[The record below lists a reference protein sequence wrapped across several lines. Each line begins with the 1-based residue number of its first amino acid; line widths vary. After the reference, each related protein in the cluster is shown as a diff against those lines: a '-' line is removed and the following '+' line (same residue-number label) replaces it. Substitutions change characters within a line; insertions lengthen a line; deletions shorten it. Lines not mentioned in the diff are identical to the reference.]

1 MASTPGSTTG
11 LLIVGDT
18 GGVTVIDPSTPLK
31 RLNYFDGKFLRADDF
46 NLEQGYLRNLVALSN
61 QGLGA
66 GVVYG
71 YDTTLGAGDNIQI
84 GPGLAIEPSGKVLL
98 LQSTVTQ
105 SVQALIDATKKVAPG
120 AADAS
125 GKTAATGAFSD
136 CIQVAAP
143 PPTAVVPVSD
153 LYVIAICSAEALCGQ
168 EDVLGIACQDAC
180 VSTTDRPYRLDGIV
194 LRAIPLQL
202 VTPLPTSKA
211 VAIDAD
217 LYLRGKVAEAWFADE
232 VRKHPNAISRAG
244 LRSHVW
250 CLGAGYD
257 ASCCEVPLAVVARAG
272 ATTIFLDAW
281 TVRRERIDAPAK
293 RYWQWKMRMR
303 PWDVYLA
310 QILQFQCQLADALAA
325 VGTPGTRLPLAQ
337 LAATK
342 ALDEATRFVAQV
354 RSGLA
359 SYRTLTPAATTDTRP
374 ALLGLSLTQVSDL
387 HERLAA
393 LLDTTAIAAA
403 PTQRVLI
410 SLGLCWLP
418 SGGYLPVTTG
428 SKLSVND
435 QVRALLG
442 EGLDLRFCITTADYI
457 AHAIEEAQHMDR
469 IPLLQGLDDPNHKP
483 HVDILVPDGKALAT
497 GGAPGAGLYDAALS
511 FSAQQT
517 GGLAYKG
524 AAREETLA
532 TGGTAHYSA
541 CAGMSQ
547 VAIPKLQA
555 FARAAVRPTA
565 AARPV
570 SLTPNLYANAFVK
583 KTAMAGVRLDV
594 KVDAAATL
602 ARSFIA
608 AGTVAAEG
616 GATGLGAARA
626 SGATETVDGLW
637 IKARID
643 QRIGALGVGDHTAL
657 DLRIVLGTRPAT
669 PLAIEAG
676 FGGTLTIATASTAS
690 GALALGGTLNGVF
703 SLGLVHED
711 QAQQSTAEYLITE
724 RFNWATSVRCAG
736 VAGNGSVTMDIDFG
750 AKSGMLF
757 RVAKLIAGNGAQ
769 IAYQLALVVPA
780 TANAAENVM
789 PLGQYVLG
797 ADPEVG
803 DPANL
808 NHQYAENG
816 LAIVQAALIVSDP
829 ALKTQAES
837 LLFPALAATTPEL
850 VIQAVRDWVAFVRRR
865 ECQCTAAVAPPPV
878 VPARRYRVIEY
889 TAKSVDEAKAGIAKF
904 EQVLK
909 DPAALTETLRSLI
922 ESASRDKIHL
932 VVTFAGGSA
941 TAQSDLAAAESDWK
955 TFDPGK
961 DIWYAAAGAA
971 GETDAALQIGRIATF
986 RAAIAA
992 NSKEVKGAIE
1002 DAIVPYPI
1010 DAVPD
1015 DADGVMLFV
1024 TVAQQAVVR
1033 TALLI
1038 HAGMDGP
1045 NHYFQKDAPSAGTK
1059 FAGNAPAD
1067 STLHDF
1073 IARLTAN
1080 QPVVGVT
1087 LATTRA
1093 APDAGATTRLKAVVD
1108 ALVAAGR
1115 PAPQAARQVVM
1126 AINDHDRQE
1135 VTNAG
1140 HDPNAVDEVIF
1151 LEPN

>member
-1 MASTPGSTTG
+1 MATPTRNATD
-11 LLIVGDT
+11 LLIVSAT

-46 NLEQGYLRNLVALSN
+46 NLEQGYLRSLVALSN
-61 QGLGA
+61 QGGGA

-71 YDTTLGAGDNIQI
+71 YDTTLASGDSIQI
-84 GPGLAIEPSGKVLL
+84 GPGLAIDPSGKVLL

-105 SVQALIDATKKVAPG
+105 SVQALIDATRKTAPSPT
-120 AADAS
+120 DAS
-125 GKTAATGAFSD
+125 GKTAATGGFSD
-136 CIQVAAP
+136 CVEVAAP

-153 LYVIAICSAEALCGQ
+153 IYVIAICSAEALCGQ

-202 VTPLPTSKA
+202 VTPLPSSKT

-217 LYLRGKVAEAWFADE
+217 LYLRGKVAESWFADE
-232 VRKHPNAISRAG
+232 VLKHPNAISRAG
-244 LRSHVW
+244 LLSHVW

-257 ASCCEVPLAVVARAG
+257 NSCCEVPLAVVARAG
-272 ATTIFLDAW
+272 ATTVFLDAW
-281 TVRRERIDAPAK
+281 TVRRERIDAPAR

-310 QILQFQCQLADALAA
+310 QILQFQCQLADALASIA
-325 VGTPGTRLPLAQ
+325 TPGIRLPLAQ

-342 ALDEATRFVAQV
+342 ALDEAAQFVAQV
-354 RSGLA
+354 KSGLA
-359 SYRTLTPAATTDTRP
+359 SYRKVTADSTTAGKP

-387 HERLAA
+387 HDRLST
-393 LLDTTAIAAA
+393 LLQTATVAAA

-418 SGGYLPVTTG
+418 SGGYLPVVTG

-469 IPLLQGLDDPNHKP
+469 ISLLQGLDDPGAKP

-497 GGAPGAGLYDAALS
+497 GGAPGAGLYDAALN

-555 FARAAVRPTA
+555 FARAAVKPTA
-565 AARPV
+565 ATKPV
-570 SLTPNLYANAFVK
+570 ALTPNLNANAFVK
-583 KTAMAGVRLDV
+583 KTATSGVKLDV

-602 ARSFIA
+602 ARSFIS

-616 GATGLGAARA
+616 ATTGLSAARA
-626 SGATETVDGLW
+626 SSATETVDGLW
-637 IKARID
+637 IKARVD
-643 QRIGALGVGDHTAL
+643 QRIGSLGVGDHTPL

-690 GALALGGTLNGVF
+690 GSLALTGTLNGVF
-703 SLGLVHED
+703 SLGLVQEN
-711 QAQQSTAEYLITE
+711 QAQQSTAEYLVTE
-724 RFNWATSVRCAG
+724 RFNWATRVRYSG
-736 VAGNGSVTMDIDFG
+736 VAGNGSVTLDIDFG
-750 AKSGMLF
+750 AKSGLLF
-757 RVAKLIAGNGAQ
+757 RIAKVIAGNGAQ

-789 PLGQYVLG
+789 PLGQYLLG

-808 NHQYAENG
+808 NHRYAESG
-816 LAIVQAALIVSDP
+816 LDIVQAALVVSDP

-837 LLFPALAATTPEL
+837 LLFPAPATTTPEL

-865 ECQCTAAVAPPPV
+865 ERQCTAAVAPAPV
-878 VPARRYRVIEY
+878 VPPRRYRVIEW
-889 TAKSVDEAKAGIAKF
+889 TAKTVDDAKSTIAQF
-904 EQVLK
+904 EQTMK
-909 DPAALTETLRSLI
+909 DPVALAQTLQKLI
-922 ESASRDKIHL
+922 ETNSRDQVHL

-941 TAQSDLAAAESDWK
+941 TAQSDLAAAQSDWK
-955 TFDPGK
+955 TFNPGK
-961 DIWYAAAGAA
+961 DIYYAAAGAA
-971 GETDAALQIGRIATF
+971 GETDAALQIARIGTF
-986 RAAIAA
+986 EAAIAA
-992 NSKEVKGAIE
+992 ASKPVKGVVQ

-1024 TVAQQAVVR
+1024 TVAQQAVLR
-1033 TALLI
+1033 DALLI

-1045 NHYFQKDAPSAGTK
+1045 NHYFQKDAPNAGMK
-1059 FAGNAPAD
+1059 FADNAPSD
-1067 STLHDF
+1067 NSLHDF
-1073 IARLTAN
+1073 IATLTAN
-1080 QPVVGVT
+1080 QPVVGIT

-1115 PAPQAARQVVM
+1115 PAPQASRQVVQP
-1126 AINDHDRQE
+1126 INAHDRQE
-1135 VTNAG
+1135 VIDAG